1 MEEGGDANR
10 SSDLRYRRERAEK
23 NVLFRPRHGFF
34 SSNVVV
40 DVVVVRR
47 NSEFNVSRT
56 TRAGHAKT
64 GTLVSTVYTLPYSL
78 YLIMQLMTQSS
89 GADSRPAAGQFSR
102 WSL

>member
-1 MEEGGDANR
+1 MQTVLQTYGIG
-10 SSDLRYRRERAEK
+10 ERAEK
-23 NVLFRPRHGFF
+23 KCPIPPETRLF

>member
-10 SSDLRYRRERAEK
+10 SSDLRYRRESGEK
-23 NVLFRPRHGFF
+23 CPTPPETRLF

-40 DVVVVRR
+40 DVDVVRR